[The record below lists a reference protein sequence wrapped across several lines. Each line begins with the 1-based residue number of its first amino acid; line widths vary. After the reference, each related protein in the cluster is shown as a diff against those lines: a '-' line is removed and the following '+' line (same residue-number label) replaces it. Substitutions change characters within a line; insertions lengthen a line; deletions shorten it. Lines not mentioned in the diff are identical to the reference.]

1 MRLYA
6 IATHDVRVEDHD
18 ERPGYAARLSIGLSL
33 ADGAQF
39 LGCHFSPSRAK
50 NDIQSGQSTMLPQAK
65 VL

>member
-18 ERPGYAARLSIGLSL
+18 ERTGHAARMRIRLSL
-33 ADGAQF
+33 ADYAQF
-39 LGCHFSPSRAK
+39 LGCHFSPGRAK

-65 VL
+65 GL